1 MLLYYF
7 ISLFLGHCGYFG
19 CTKCMAEGDYQNGRV
34 CFPEINSKLRTDS
47 NFASRENEEHHLC
60 DSILESIPTQMVTQ
74 VPLDYMHLC
83 CLGAIKKLILF
94 WIKGPLNVRL
104 PSKDIDKI
112 SELLLSC
119 SYSQPNE
126 FQRRIRGLDC
136 ISNWKATE
144 LRTFLIYAGPVV
156 LKRVLPNALYE
167 HFQMLSIAIR
177 ILRDKHRYLQY
188 GMIAKALLL
197 EFIEKFRY
205 LYGEC
210 YISYNIHNLQH
221 LTDCTTIYGPLDS
234 FSAFPFE
241 TKLGQIKRLVKSGYR
256 AIEQIANRLEEA
268 SHITPTKNR
277 LLLGSKPPYKMTK
290 VIKGTTQYKQI
301 IFGDVTLDN
310 TAKNR
315 WFLTHQ
321 NDCVRFET
329 AWICPLSLKPKII
342 GKKVKSRVDFYT
354 LPILSSYLDVYMSS
368 ELSYYHEE
376 FHFNLSDFK
385 CKIFAI
391 SIEDGELCF
400 MPMNRI
406 DLKSI

>member
-1 MLLYYF
+1 
-7 ISLFLGHCGYFG
+7 
-19 CTKCMAEGDYQNGRV
+19 MAEGDYQNGRV

-83 CLGAIKKLILF
+83 CLGAMKKLILF
-94 WIKGPLNVRL
+94 WMKGPLHVRL

-112 SELLLSC
+112 SALLLSC

-156 LKRVLPNALYE
+156 LKNVLPEALYE

-177 ILRDKHRYLQY
+177 ILRDKDRYFQY
-188 GMIAKALLL
+188 GMIAKVLLV
-197 EFIEKFRY
+197 EFIEKFRV

-221 LTDCTTIYGPLDS
+221 LTDCTTIYGPLDN

-241 TKLGQIKRLVKSGYR
+241 TKLGQIKRLVKCGYK

-268 SHITPTKNR
+268 AQIPHTKN
-277 LLLGSKPPYKMTK
+277 SSMPPFKMTK
-290 VIKGTTQYKQI
+290 VIKGTTKYKKI

-315 WFLTHQ
+315 WFLTNQ
-321 NDCVRFET
+321 NDCIRFET
-329 AWICPLSLKPKII
+329 ASICPVSKKPKII
-342 GKKVKSRVDFYT
+342 GKKVKTRVDFYA
-354 LPILSSYLDVYMSS
+354 LPIRSSHLDVHISS
-368 ELSYYHEE
+368 EISYYDEE
-376 FHFNLSDFK
+376 FHFNLEDFK
-385 CKIFAI
+385 CKLFAMPI
-391 SIEDGELCF
+391 KEELIF